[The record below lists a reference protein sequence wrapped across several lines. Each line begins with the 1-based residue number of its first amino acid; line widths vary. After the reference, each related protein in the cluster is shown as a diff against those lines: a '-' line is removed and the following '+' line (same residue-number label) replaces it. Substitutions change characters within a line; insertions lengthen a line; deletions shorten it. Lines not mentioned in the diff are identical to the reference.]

1 MKKLLTTIILLV
13 LMIIPTVYAKE
24 ITVYDNTESS
34 IMLDIARRYYTVDE
48 IKKYIDVLAQN
59 ENSSLQLHMTDD
71 ENVGIECRYL
81 DQTKERAT
89 VSDGVYTNPDTGR
102 KFLTYDQLTELMNY
116 AKSKNVEF
124 IPEIDV
130 PAHMKG
136 FFDLAE
142 IKFGYDFVH
151 HPFDWDVWEN
161 SGIGWGTG
169 DEVGHIDLKAPNAKP
184 FIKALYD
191 EYTEFFK
198 DCKYFFIG
206 FDEYTFRP
214 EMKIEYA
221 NELYDYLSNKGFTVR
236 MWSDA
241 ITKDNISDLNNNI
254 EIVYWAWKEADINL
268 TNYATVPD
276 LQEKGFKVIITN
288 KFYLFFVPAPDSTTD
303 EALSRTL
310 SNIENYWELEK
321 WNYNFEGGLTNHD
334 NILGGMVCVWGE
346 HSDGISDSVI
356 FNQTKNMYN
365 AMFPKLDKIPRTIV
379 IPDDPEPDTT
389 PSQDEEEVKG
399 DDIVNPKTNDNIYLY
414 LITLMLSTLSLGV
427 LLNVKLR

>member
-1 MKKLLTTIILLV
+1 MKKIINLIILLV
-13 LMIIPTVYAKE
+13 LMIIPAVYAKE
-24 ITVYDNTESS
+24 ITVYENTESS

-71 ENVGIECRYL
+71 ENVGIECDYL
-81 DQTKERAT
+81 DQTKANAT
-89 VSDGVYTNPDTGR
+89 YSDGVYTNKDTGR
-102 KFLTYDQLTELMNY
+102 KFLTYDQLTEIMNY
-116 AKSKNVEF
+116 AKEKNVEF

-142 IKFGYDFVH
+142 IKFGPEFVH
-151 HPFDWDVWEN
+151 HPFDWTDA
-161 SGIGWGTG
+161 SGIGWQTG
-169 DEVGHIDLKAPNAKP
+169 DEVGHIDLMSPNAKP
-184 FIKALYD
+184 FIRALYD

-198 DCKYFFIG
+198 DCKYFHIG
-206 FDEYTFRP
+206 FDEYTLRP
-214 EMKIEYA
+214 EKKIEYA
-221 NELYDYLSNKGFTVR
+221 NELYEYLSNKGFVVR

-241 ITKDNISDLNNNI
+241 ITKENIGDLNNNI
-254 EIVYWAWKEADINL
+254 EIVYWAWKEADITL

-276 LQEKGFKVIITN
+276 LQDKGFKIILTN
-288 KFYLFFVPAPDSTTD
+288 KFYLFFVPSSESTTD
-303 EALSRTL
+303 EALSRTV
-310 SNIENYWELEK
+310 SNIENYWNLEK

-346 HSDGISDSVI
+346 NSAGISDSVI

-365 AMFPKLDKIPRTIV
+365 AMFPKLDIIPKTIIV
-379 IPDDPEPDTT
+379 PDDPE

-399 DDIVNPKTNDNIYLY
+399 DDTVNPKTNDNIYLY
-414 LITLMLSTLSLGV
+414 LISLMLSTVSLGV